1 MGNITSNDLHVSY
14 NRNSKIGKI
23 ADILMRDR
31 EIGDEIIIDID
42 KIPLNEQERSILKG
56 LILASGYEYYEVSDV
71 EDTKFIAEL
80 RSL

>member
-1 MGNITSNDLHVSY
+1 
-14 NRNSKIGKI
+14 
-23 ADILMRDR
+23 MRDR

-80 RSL
+80 RNL

>member
-1 MGNITSNDLHVSY
+1 MGNITSNDLQVSY
-14 NRNSKIGKI
+14 DRNSKIGKI

-80 RSL
+80 RNL